1 MLIDLIFVH
10 GAPGAVL
17 VGWADDC
24 VAQLGAVDELGADKA
39 PALSMPPFPAA
50 NDSGAVRS
58 YLAET
63 WRVVATTKKS
73 WGTGKSDARMA
84 YARILALPATSS
96 PQAMIADA
104 IKAGPLPSTDGAA
117 KWYQLAVMLQSYVKG
132 KTGEPSQASS
142 AGLVAAQALT
152 AAAGKVKAAAA
163 ASTKTPAT
171 TPAAKSAAAQIAA
184 FADRAQDRAL
194 AAIKAV
200 TAVPGDV
207 ASTVATVPKHLADQ
221 VQETADHYLEVA
233 REVVPQVADA
243 GARASLGFGVGVTVV
258 GGLVV
263 LGLGAVFLGPE
274 LAAGTAAYQAGKGR
288 K

>member
-1 MLIDLIFVH
+1 MLLIDSLFPH
-10 GAPGAVL
+10 GAPGAVVL
-17 VGWADDC
+17 GWADDC
-24 VAQLGAVDELGADKA
+24 VAQLDGADAIGADKA
-39 PALSMPPFPAA
+39 PALAMPPFPAA

-63 WRVVATTKKS
+63 WRVVATTRKS
-73 WGTGKSDARMA
+73 WGTGKSDARTA

-96 PQAMIADA
+96 PQAMISDA
-104 IKAGPLPSTDGAA
+104 IKAGPLPSTPGAD
-117 KWYQLAVMLQSYVKG
+117 KWYQLATMLQSYVRT

-152 AAAGKVKAAAA
+152 QAAKTIKAAAVA
-163 ASTKTPAT
+163 ATKTP
-171 TPAAKSAAAQIAA
+171 PANAPKGTAEKIAA

-207 ASTVATVPKHLADQ
+207 AATVATVPKHLADQ

-243 GARASLGFGVGVTVV
+243 GARASLGVGVGVTVV

-274 LAAGTAAYQAGKGR
+274 IATGAAAYQASKSS